1 MQKAKNKNKNHFF
14 VSPFHFWPI
23 NVPKL
28 IDNFFSLSFAELTA
42 KFRRMNENDL
52 SYLIR
57 GAAFK
62 VHSALGP
69 GLLESVYELALSH
82 ELTKRGL
89 EVRNQVGIPFVYDEI
104 NFNIGFRLDIIVN
117 DKVIIEI
124 KSVEDLKDVHHKQLL
139 TYLKLTNK
147 KLGLLIN
154 FNVMSVKDGII
165 RIVNNL

>member
-1 MQKAKNKNKNHFF
+1 
-14 VSPFHFWPI
+14 
-23 NVPKL
+23 
-28 IDNFFSLSFAELTA
+28 
-42 KFRRMNENDL
+42 MNEYDL

-69 GLLESVYELALSH
+69 GLLESVYEVALTH
-82 ELTKRGL
+82 ELKTIGL
-89 EVRNQVGIPFVYDEI
+89 EIRNQVVIPFVYAQIRFE
-104 NFNIGFRLDIIVN
+104 IGFRLDIVFN

-124 KSVEDLKDVHHKQLL
+124 KSVESLQDVHHKQLL

-154 FNVMSVKDGII
+154 FNIVSLKSGIV

>member
-1 MQKAKNKNKNHFF
+1 
-14 VSPFHFWPI
+14 
-23 NVPKL
+23 
-28 IDNFFSLSFAELTA
+28 
-42 KFRRMNENDL
+42 
-52 SYLIR
+52 LIR
-57 GAAFK
+57 GVGFNI
-62 VHSALGP
+62 HSALGP
-69 GLLESVYELALSH
+69 GLLESVYEVALSH
-82 ELTKRGL
+82 ELTKKGL

>member
-1 MQKAKNKNKNHFF
+1 
-14 VSPFHFWPI
+14 
-23 NVPKL
+23 
-28 IDNFFSLSFAELTA
+28 
-42 KFRRMNENDL
+42 MNENDI

-62 VHSALGP
+62 VHTALGP
-69 GLLESVYELALSH
+69 GLLESVYEVALSH
-82 ELTKRGL
+82 ELKSLGL
-89 EVRNQVGIPFVYDEI
+89 EVRNQIGIPFIYSEI
-104 NFNIGFRLDIIVN
+104 RFDIGFRLDIIVN

-124 KSVEDLKDVHHKQLL
+124 KSVETLQDVHHKQLL

-154 FNVMSVKDGII
+154 FNPVSLKNGIV

>member
-1 MQKAKNKNKNHFF
+1 
-14 VSPFHFWPI
+14 
-23 NVPKL
+23 
-28 IDNFFSLSFAELTA
+28 
-42 KFRRMNENDL
+42 MNENDL

-69 GLLESVYELALSH
+69 GLLESVYEVALSH

-124 KSVEDLKDVHHKQLL
+124 KSVEELKDVHHKQLL

-154 FNVMSVKDGII
+154 FNVMSVKNGII

>member
-1 MQKAKNKNKNHFF
+1 
-14 VSPFHFWPI
+14 
-23 NVPKL
+23 
-28 IDNFFSLSFAELTA
+28 
-42 KFRRMNENDL
+42 MNENDL

-57 GAAFK
+57 GAAFR

-69 GLLESVYELALSH
+69 GLLESVYEVALSH
-82 ELTKRGL
+82 ELTKKGL
-89 EVRNQVGIPFVYDEI
+89 DVRNQVGIPFVYDEI